1 MPYGQILSL
10 MIALVV
16 VTGAPDTKVQGLS
29 LGVVAILWTIK
40 CLVWALFAYKVCKG
54 GGNRQGTSVSLE
66 GLQWAALL
74 PLALDFYS
82 LDLGYYL
89 SVLPGASL
97 FPAIKDLIGV
107 GLYIFYLSIVWAAY
121 WYASAMEGIGTASG
135 IMDEIRGRLRLILPA
150 LVPYLILAFLEDTLS
165 LLPWP
170 GLRQWLSRPTGQI
183 LFMSLFLFALLFFIP
198 PMVRWLWGC
207 RPLPAGPLRADIE
220 VFLRTHRVRFK
231 EILLWPIGGSG
242 ACTAAVLG
250 LAPAFRYIL
259 LTPCII
265 SHLTTQEIEAVLSHE
280 VTHVTKRHLLWYIF
294 FLGAYSVI
302 LYRLFD
308 PLWAW
313 LLSHKF
319 FLELLS
325 KIEEAPEAISSLM
338 AVVPLAFLILIYF
351 RFLIGFFMRN
361 FEREADLSV
370 FKTQGHPWF
379 MINALEKVAALSGN
393 IRNRPNWH
401 HFSIAQRVEFLQRAA
416 DNPDLIVRHHRKL
429 LVSKTIFI
437 VVASILLMI
446 PQLMPVKQW
455 KKNFETNLVE
465 IYLGQ
470 ITGKGPKKAQW
481 YLVLGQFFWQERDY
495 NKALDAY
502 RHALRLAPDDPEIL
516 NNIAWLL
523 ATADDPRFRKPKE
536 ALLYAQKAAS
546 LKAESH
552 ILDTL
557 AECFYVNGFYKQAI
571 ATEKEAL
578 RRAKRNKQYYRRQLQ
593 RFQRALGAQKRP

>member
-1 MPYGQILSL
+1 M
-10 MIALVV
+10 MIALVI
-16 VTGAPDTKVQGLS
+16 VTGAPNTRIQGLS
-29 LGVVAILWTIK
+29 LGIVAVLWTIK
-40 CLVWALFAYKVCKG
+40 CLVWAFFAYKTCKRG
-54 GGNRQGTSVSLE
+54 LFGQTQAPLE

-74 PLALDFYS
+74 PLALDFYG

-89 SVLPGASL
+89 SGLPGASL
-97 FPAIKDLIGV
+97 LPAIKDLIGV
-107 GLYIFYLSIVWAAY
+107 GLYIFYLSVVWAAY
-121 WYASAMEGIGTASG
+121 WYASAMEGVGRAPG
-135 IMDEIRGRLRLILPA
+135 LLDEIKGRLRLILPA
-150 LVPYLILAFLEDTLS
+150 LVPYLILTFLEDILS

-170 GLRQWLSRPTGQI
+170 GLHEWLAKPMAQI
-183 LFMSLFLFALLFFIP
+183 LFMALFLFALLFFIP
-198 PMVRWLWGC
+198 PMVRWLWKC
-207 RPLPAGPLRADIE
+207 RPLPAGPLRTDIE

-231 EILLWPIGGSG
+231 EILLWPIGGTG

-280 VTHVTKRHLLWYIF
+280 VTHVTRRHLLWYIF

-313 LLSHKF
+313 FLSHKF

-325 KIEEAPEAISSLM
+325 KIEEAPDAVSSLI
-338 AVVPLAFLILIYF
+338 AVIPLALLILVYF

-370 FKTQGHPWF
+370 FMTQGHPWF
-379 MINALEKVAALSGN
+379 MITALEKVAALSGD

-401 HFSIAQRVEFLQRAA
+401 HFSIAQRVEFLQKAA
-416 DNPDLIVRHHRKL
+416 NNPDLIARHHKKL
-429 LVSKTIFI
+429 LISKVIFI
-437 VVASILLMI
+437 TAASLLLLV
-446 PQLMPVKQW
+446 PQLMPVQQW

-465 IYLGQ
+465 IYLDQ
-470 ITGKGPKKAQW
+470 ISGKGQKKAQW
-481 YLVLGQFFWQERDY
+481 YLILGQFFWEQKDY
-495 NKALDAY
+495 YKALDTY
-502 RHALRLAPDDPEIL
+502 RRALKLDPDNPEVL

-523 ATADDPRFRKPKE
+523 ATANDPKFRKPKE
-536 ALLYAQKAAS
+536 ALLYAQKAVGI
-546 LKAESH
+546 KAESH

-557 AECFYVNGFYKQAI
+557 AECFYVNGFYRRAI
-571 ATEKEAL
+571 ATEEEAL
-578 RRAKRNKQYYRRQLQ
+578 KRASKNRQYYKKQLQ
-593 RFQRALGAQKRP
+593 RFRKALNARAHPTPP